1 MKIAFF
7 EIKKEE
13 RIFFESHLNGHELFF
28 FEKPIQDIVLQPEE
42 YEAVSVFVGSR
53 ITDDILD
60 RLPKLRYLQ
69 TRSTGFDH
77 IKCKTLYQKDMKVS
91 NVAGYAGPAV
101 AEFAFSL
108 LLNATRK
115 THIALDRS
123 KKGDLDYLDLKGIEL
138 FGKTIGILGLGTIGL
153 QMAKIAKGFGMKVLG
168 YSRTHKA
175 VFDELEIDFVSLESI
190 LENADILMPALPLT
204 PATQGLVN
212 KRNAPLIKKDC
223 IIINTARC
231 EIIEETL
238 YHSLSNIIASDVCSD
253 VSLAQKENFL
263 YTPHMAYYTKEALAR
278 IMDISL
284 RNMEQFLNGEIPQN
298 CLKLTCEKEYD

>member
-7 EIKKEE
+7 ETKEE
-13 RIFFESHLNGHELFF
+13 EKIFFSSKLKGHELFF
-28 FEKPIQDIVLQPEE
+28 FEEPIQDSLTKAEE
-42 YEAVSVFVGSR
+42 YEVISVFVGSR
-53 ITDDILD
+53 ITDNILNK
-60 RLPKLRYLQ
+60 LPKLCYLQ
-69 TRSTGFDH
+69 TRSSGFDH

-115 THIALDRS
+115 TYIALDRS
-123 KKGDLDYLDLKGIEL
+123 KKGNLDYLDLKGIEL

-153 QMAKIAKGFGMKVLG
+153 QMAKIAKGFGMKIVG

-175 VFDELEIDFVSLESI
+175 VFDELGIAFVPLEKV
-190 LENADILMPALPLT
+190 LKNADILMPALPLT
-204 PATQGLVN
+204 PSTQELIN
-212 KRNAPLIKKDC
+212 KENAPWIKKDC

-238 YHSLSNIIASDVCSD
+238 YRSLSNIIASDVCSD
-253 VSLAQKENFL
+253 ISLSQKKNFL

-284 RNMEQFLNGEIPQN
+284 LNMKQFLNGEIPQN
-298 CLKLTCEKEYD
+298 CLKLACKKEYD

>member
-7 EIKKEE
+7 ETKDEE
-13 RIFFESHLNGHELFF
+13 KIFFSSKLKGHELFF
-28 FEKPIQDIVLQPEE
+28 FEEPIQNILTKAEE
-42 YEAVSVFVGSR
+42 YEAISVFVGSH
-53 ITDDILD
+53 ITDNILKK
-60 RLPKLRYLQ
+60 LPKLRYLQ

-77 IKCKTLYQKDMKVS
+77 IKCKTLYEKDMKVS

-101 AEFAFSL
+101 AEFTFSL

-115 THIALDRS
+115 THIALQRS
-123 KKGDLDYLDLKGIEL
+123 RRGETEYFDLKGIEL

-153 QMAKIAKGFGMKVLG
+153 QMAKIAKGFGMKIVG

-175 VFDELEIDFVSLESI
+175 VFDELGIAFVSLESV
-190 LENADILMPALPLT
+190 LRNSDILMPALPLT
-204 PATQGLVN
+204 PSTQELIN
-212 KRNAPLIKKDC
+212 RRNALMIKEDC

-238 YHSLSNIIASDVCSD
+238 YHSLPNIIASDVCSD
-253 VSLAQKENFL
+253 VSLSQKENFL

-284 RNMEQFLNGEIPQN
+284 LNMKQFLNGEIPQN
-298 CLKLTCEKEYD
+298 CLKLACKKEYD